1 MLTKEFTKM
10 LLDDPVSLL
19 DTKIDVI
26 IDLCKKHQVT
36 NLLEIGSFA
45 GGSAYKIAK
54 ALSNVKITS
63 IDINEFDGYF
73 NDPGN
78 VHILEMLY
86 ERYKPNIIYPDTML
100 EIQDLYNKSI
110 SNLKIKQCELYHL
123 DITPFDLIIVD
134 GDHRDYIVEQELEFI
149 FNNKNECIIIID
161 DIGYPPFSIKKSVE
175 NFCSKYNL
183 EVNYTYP
190 RYESSTNQ
198 TENDIAIIVY
208 SNV

>member
-26 IDLCKKHQVT
+26 IDLCKNHQVT

-100 EIQDLYNKSI
+100 KIQDLYNKSI
-110 SNLKIKQCELYHL
+110 SNLTIKQSELYDL

-134 GDHRDYIVEQELEFI
+134 GDHRDHIVEQELEFI
-149 FNNKNECIIIID
+149 FNNKNKCIIVID
-161 DIGYPPFSIKKSVE
+161 DIGYPPFSIKKAIE
-175 NFCSKYNL
+175 NFCSKYHLNIS
-183 EVNYTYP
+183 YTYP
-190 RYESSTNQ
+190 RYEPLTDQ
-198 TENDIAIIVY
+198 TVNDVAIIVY
-208 SNV
+208 SK

>member
-19 DTKIDVI
+19 DTKIEVI
-26 IDLCKKHQVT
+26 IDLCKKHQVK

-54 ALSNVKITS
+54 ELNNVKITS
-63 IDINEFDGYF
+63 IDINEFDSYF
-73 NDPGN
+73 SEPGN
-78 VHILEMLY
+78 AHILEMLHK
-86 ERYKPNIIYPDTML
+86 RYKPNIIYPDTML
-100 EIQDLYNKSI
+100 KIQDLYNKSI
-110 SNLKIKQCELYHL
+110 SNLTIKQSELYDL

-134 GDHRDYIVEQELEFI
+134 GDHRDHIVEQELEFI
-149 FNNKNECIIIID
+149 FNNKNKCIIVID
-161 DIGYPPFSIKKSVE
+161 DIGYPPFSIKKAIE

-190 RYESSTNQ
+190 RYESLTDQ
-198 TENDIAIIVY
+198 TVNDVAIIVY
-208 SNV
+208 SK